1 MERTIKNREQ
11 GIKLEEEMTREM
23 EIQKDVAQGLDEVL
37 GNVFANAKDGWQA
50 MADAAIES
58 IERIVAELLAKKAVL
73 AIMNILFPGTG
84 SGMNEGLSLISS
96 FAPNMAM
103 GHFASG
109 TNFAPGGLSIVG
121 EHGPELV
128 NLPRGSQVIPNG
140 RGGTVA
146 LRGLVVGRDLQLLGE
161 LRQNMINTCT

>member
-1 MERTIKNREQ
+1 MKKVTKEMEFQENVANELTSAFEDMFSNIKN
-11 GIKLEEEMTREM
+11 
-23 EIQKDVAQGLDEVL
+23 
-37 GNVFANAKDGWQA
+37 GWQA
-50 MADAAIES
+50 VADSAIQA
-58 IERIVAELLAKKAVL
+58 IERIVIELLAKKAVL
-73 AIMNILFPGTG
+73 AVMNVLFPGSGTITG
-84 SGMNEGLSLISS
+84 QGLNLISS

-109 TNFAPGGLSIVG
+109 TNFAPGGLSVVG

-128 NLPRGSQVIPNG
+128 NLPRGSQVFPNG

-146 LRGLVVGRDLQLLGE
+146 LRGLVAGRDLQLLGE